1 LQVRLVTEK
10 DTSKPRGYAF
20 IEYVHTRDMKSKV
33 LFFFVAN
40 FPFGLFLTL
49 LITYILSANLG
60 SHQMLT
66 SKQMGEK
73 WTTGGY

>member
-1 LQVRLVTEK
+1 MQVRLVTEK

-33 LFFFVAN
+33 LFFVAN

-49 LITYILSANLG
+49 LITYIFSANLG